1 MQETKPPISQLE
13 AAMRTLEI
21 EDSGQVAADHWLGVP
36 KKSRSFFSLWPMF
49 LVLVGV
55 EILFYILTLSDGLQ
69 PVVWNIGL
77 PLLWPAQIIFFLTL
91 AFKFL
96 LAGEVKKSFMQPLL
110 LALSVGVAVAVF
122 KFFWYFKV
130 WNFYNLFF
138 EPLVLLAWALLMFLL
153 ARSGFKIFE
162 IIKFN
167 KDRVK
172 NNLNI

>member
-1 MQETKPPISQLE
+1 MPATEPLLSQLE

-21 EDSGQVAADHWLGVP
+21 EDSGQVAADHLLGVP

-55 EILFYILTLSDGLQ
+55 EILFYILTLSAGLQ
-69 PVVWNIGL
+69 PVVWNILL
-77 PLLWPAQIIFFLTL
+77 PLLWPLQIIFFLIL

-138 EPLVLLAWALLMFLL
+138 EPLILLAWALL
-153 ARSGFKIFE
+153 ASVVVRAAFKLYE
-162 IIKFN
+162 IVKFN
-167 KDRVK
+167 KNRIK